1 MKTPTGSLTSA
12 YLLAN
17 SQFIVV
23 DLYTLSVVNTAW
35 ASGLSVTYTNYYYSG
50 SDYDVVNGGHTFKGN
65 DAIFSRDGLK
75 QTIGLEVATMN
86 ITINA
91 TASMLVLGIPFMQAI
106 TQGVLDGALVK
117 VDRAFLDLNTD
128 HSVIGTVNWFTGHV
142 AKASPSRNGASITI
156 NSLTDLLNVN
166 VPRNVYQ
173 AACQNS
179 LYDGACTLSRSSYS
193 VAGTVSTITGTSLTI
208 SGAAASQSAGYW
220 TQGGII
226 FTSGAANGEAR
237 TVKSWVGGVLTLL
250 SPFPISPVAGDTF
263 MIYAGCDKQ
272 LTTCQTKFS
281 NGANFKGQPFV
292 PIPETVV

>member
-1 MKTPTGSLTSA
+1 MKTPTGNLTSA

-91 TASMLVLGIPFMQAI
+91 TASMLVLGVPFMQAI

-117 VDRAFLDLNTD
+117 VDRAFLNTD

>member
-12 YLLAN
+12 YLLTN

-91 TASMLVLGIPFMQAI
+91 TASMLVLGVPFMQAI

-117 VDRAFLDLNTD
+117 VDRAFLNTD

-156 NSLTDLLNVN
+156 NSLTDRLNVN

-173 AACQNS
+173 SACQNS

-250 SPFPISPVAGDTF
+250 SPFPVSPVAGDTF

>member
-1 MKTPTGSLTSA
+1 MKTPTGSLTSS
-12 YLLAN
+12 YLLGN
-17 SQFIVV
+17 TQFLIV

-35 ASGLSVTYTNYYYSG
+35 VSGLSVTYTNYYYSG
-50 SDYDVVNGGHTFKGN
+50 SEYDVVNGGNTFTGS
-65 DAIFSRDGLK
+65 DAIFARDGLK

-91 TASMLVLGIPFMQAI
+91 TASMLVLGVPFMKAI
-106 TQGVLDGALVK
+106 TQGVLDGAMIK
-117 VDRAFLDLNTD
+117 VDRAFLNAD

-156 NSLTDLLNVN
+156 NSLTDLLNVQ

-179 LYDGACTLSRSSYS
+179 LYDGACSLSKASFSA
-193 VAGTVSTITGTSLTI
+193 AGTVSTITGTTLTI
-208 SGAAASQSAGYW
+208 TGSAASQSDGYW

-237 TVKSWVGGVLTLL
+237 TAKSWVGGVLTLL
-250 SPFPISPVAGDTF
+250 SPFPTAPAPGDTF
-263 MIYAGCDKQ
+263 KIYAGCDKQ
-272 LTTCQTKFS
+272 LATCNTKFS
-281 NGANFKGQPFV
+281 NSANFKGQPFV
-292 PIPETVV
+292 PIPETAV

>member
-1 MKTPTGSLTSA
+1 MKTPTGNLTSA

-65 DAIFSRDGLK
+65 DAIFSREGLR

-86 ITINA
+86 ITVNA
-91 TASMLVLGIPFMQAI
+91 TSSMLVLGIPFMQAI
-106 TQGVLDGALVK
+106 TQGVLDGAMIK
-117 VDRAFLDLNTD
+117 VDWAFLNAD

-142 AKASPSRNGASITI
+142 AKGSPGRNGASITI

-193 VAGTVSTITGTSLTI
+193 AAGTVSTITGTNLTI
-208 SGAAASQSAGYW
+208 SGSAASQAAGYW

>member
-65 DAIFSRDGLK
+65 DAVFSRDGLK

-86 ITINA
+86 ITVNA

-106 TQGVLDGALVK
+106 TQGVLDGAMIK
-117 VDRAFLDLNTD
+117 VDRAFLNAD
-128 HSVIGTVNWFTGHV
+128 HSVIGTVNWFTGRV

-193 VAGTVSTITGTSLTI
+193 ASGAVSTITGTTLTI
-208 SGAAASQSAGYW
+208 SGTAASQPAGYW
-220 TQGGII
+220 NQGGII
-226 FTSGAANGEAR
+226 FTSGSANGEAR
-237 TVKSWVGGVLTLL
+237 TVKSWTGGVLTLL
-250 SPFPISPVAGDTF
+250 SPFPTSPASGDTF
-263 MIYAGCDKQ
+263 MLYAGCDKQ
-272 LTTCQTKFS
+272 YATCQAKFS
-281 NGANFKGQPFV
+281 NSANFKGQPFV
-292 PIPETVV
+292 PIPETAV

>member
-17 SQFIVV
+17 SQLIVV

-91 TASMLVLGIPFMQAI
+91 TASMLVLGVPFMQAI

-173 AACQNS
+173 AAFQNS

>member
-1 MKTPTGSLTSA
+1 MC
-12 YLLAN
+12 
-17 SQFIVV
+17 I
-23 DLYTLSVVNTAW
+23 
-35 ASGLSVTYTNYYYSG
+35 
-50 SDYDVVNGGHTFKGN
+50 
-65 DAIFSRDGLK
+65 RD
-75 QTIGLEVATMN
+75 
-86 ITINA
+86 
-91 TASMLVLGIPFMQAI
+91 S
-106 TQGVLDGALVK
+106 
-117 VDRAFLDLNTD
+117 LNTD